1 MDSHLPPHKHGTMWK
16 TLSLFFLSETN
27 AVTLFIA
34 PFIHPNCIVCL
45 HFLTLYPIVI

>member
-1 MDSHLPPHKHGTMWK
+1 MDSDLPPHKHGTMWK

-34 PFIHPNCIVCL
+34 PLFI
-45 HFLTLYPIVI
+45 LTVLCVYIS